1 MKSIEQIAR
10 EFFPTEDLA
19 HCGGAH
25 KICLHCSKCRADEP
39 DELFDPEKGIAATID
54 ATILKAEANADAV
67 SELCEMANS
76 YQTASVCINSY
87 FIPQVKKLLQAPVK
101 SCTVIN
107 FPLGSASRLAV
118 KKEAKAVLEAGV
130 DEVDMVQNLAALKSK
145 DWPMVLET
153 IKAVAIQCLERKKLL
168 KVILETCYLD
178 REELIISCLMSKKAG
193 AKYVKTST
201 GFGSFGAKAEDVA
214 LMREVVGPKFGVK
227 ASGGIRTPEAAR
239 AMLEAGASRIG
250 ASSVKALL

>member
-10 EFFPTEDLA
+10 EFFPGDEPA
-19 HCGGAH
+19 RCGGAH
-25 KICLHCSKCRADEP
+25 KICLHCAKCRADEP
-39 DELFDPEKGIAATID
+39 DELFDESKGVAAVID
-54 ATILKAEANADAV
+54 ATILKADASKEDV
-67 SELCEMANS
+67 SQLCQMANE
-76 YQTASVCINSY
+76 YGTASVCINSY
-87 FIPQVKKLLQAPVK
+87 YIPQIKKQLQDSVK

-107 FPLGSASRLAV
+107 FPLGSGSRLAV
-118 KKEAKAVLEAGV
+118 KKEAKAVLEAKV

-145 DWPMVLET
+145 DYDMVLET
-153 IKAVAIQCLERKKLL
+153 IKAVAIQCLEHKKLL

-193 AKYVKTST
+193 AKFVKTST
-201 GFGSFGAKAEDVA
+201 GFGSAGAKAEDIT

-227 ASGGIRTPEAAR
+227 ASGGIRSAEAAKL
-239 AMLEAGASRIG
+239 MLDAGANRIG